1 MSAQKLSFFL
11 RKQMHLQGLSNSQ
24 VALKAGI
31 SRQTWYG
38 LLNADIKQAKIS
50 TLLQVAVVLKVPP
63 LELFKI
69 YFSEYEDVWSL

>member
-50 TLLQVAVVLKVPP
+50 TLLQVAAVLKVPP

-69 YFSEYEDVWSL
+69 YFSEYEDLWSL